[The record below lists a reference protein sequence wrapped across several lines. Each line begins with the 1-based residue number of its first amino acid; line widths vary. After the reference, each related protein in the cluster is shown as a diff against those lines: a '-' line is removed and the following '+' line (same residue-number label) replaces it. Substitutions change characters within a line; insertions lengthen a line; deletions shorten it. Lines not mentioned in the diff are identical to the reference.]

1 MNFHISIIEAITI
14 SISVLSLIISIF
26 SIRKHQFK
34 LIIHQPEGGAQSA
47 SIITFDGCYA
57 SSPKLTGEPN
67 YDNIA
72 LIRISLINKSASP
85 IAITSFMLGDNVSVF
100 ADYSH
105 TVPYFKITSEKSN
118 NYFGFPDK
126 KLEYLKPIINLEPYD
141 AKSGYLFFPVGSF
154 DHLNLEK
161 DIDLTI
167 FTSRG
172 KKVKKI
178 KFGPIY
184 KSSGQFPYLHPE
196 YINYSSTIES
206 DC

>member
-1 MNFHISIIEAITI
+1 MHSRISIIESITITI
-14 SISVLSLIISIF
+14 SVISLIISII
-26 SIRKHQFK
+26 SIQKHRFK
-34 LIIHQPEGGAQSA
+34 LIIHQSEGGAQSG

-57 SSPKLTGEPN
+57 SSSERTGEPN

-72 LIRISLINKSASP
+72 LIRISLINKSASS

-105 TVPYFKITSEKSN
+105 TVPYFKITSEKIKTC
-118 NYFGFPDK
+118 FGFPDK
-126 KLEYLKPIINLEPYD
+126 KLEYLKPIINLKPYD

-154 DHLNLEK
+154 DNLNLEK
-161 DIDLTI
+161 KIRLTI
-167 FTSRG
+167 ITSRG

-184 KSSGQFPYLHPE
+184 KSSGQFPYMQPE